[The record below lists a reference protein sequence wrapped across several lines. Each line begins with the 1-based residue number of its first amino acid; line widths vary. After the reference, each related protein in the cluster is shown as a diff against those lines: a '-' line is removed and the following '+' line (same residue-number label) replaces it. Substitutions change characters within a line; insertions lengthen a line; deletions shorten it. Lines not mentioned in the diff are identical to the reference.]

1 MGREK
6 FDSAELM
13 HRTFAEIDSSDIVV
27 VELSEKGVGV
37 GIEAGYARA
46 KGKPII
52 TVARRGSDVSE
63 TLKGISREVFIY
75 QDASELEKF
84 FGTLTGFKIKRRSE
98 RIHAMFKEFKEFAM
112 RGNVLD
118 LAIGLIIGGAF
129 GKIITSFVNDL
140 LMPPIGLLLGK
151 VDFSSL
157 YISLSGQVYPS
168 LKAAKRQARR
178 RLTMDCFSTPFSISS
193 SSPSPCFCWCAK

>member
-1 MGREK
+1 MKIFLSIKYHPDHRNRYLIEHVTQALQTHNVICIARDVEEWGEKK

-84 FGTLTGFKIKRRSE
+84 FGTLTGF
-98 RIHAMFKEFKEFAM
+98 
-112 RGNVLD
+112 
-118 LAIGLIIGGAF
+118 
-129 GKIITSFVNDL
+129 
-140 LMPPIGLLLGK
+140 
-151 VDFSSL
+151 
-157 YISLSGQVYPS
+157 
-168 LKAAKRQARR
+168 
-178 RLTMDCFSTPFSISS
+178 
-193 SSPSPCFCWCAK
+193 

>member
-1 MGREK
+1 MKIFLSIKYHPDHRNRDLIEHVTQALQTHNVICIARDVEEWGEKK

-84 FGTLTGFKIKRRSE
+84 FGTLTGF
-98 RIHAMFKEFKEFAM
+98 
-112 RGNVLD
+112 
-118 LAIGLIIGGAF
+118 
-129 GKIITSFVNDL
+129 
-140 LMPPIGLLLGK
+140 
-151 VDFSSL
+151 
-157 YISLSGQVYPS
+157 
-168 LKAAKRQARR
+168 
-178 RLTMDCFSTPFSISS
+178 
-193 SSPSPCFCWCAK
+193 